1 MVDGA
6 MLSRRLLLWGSALG
20 AVGASLPVGAGRANA
35 GTFRAVSVEQLAR
48 TSRTCVVARA
58 LQSESRWVALGGK
71 RRIVTD
77 TRIAVEER
85 IAGDLDDAEIIVRTL
100 GGQVGDIGQIAHG
113 EAVLTRKSSGLTF
126 LSQWPGLSGVFR
138 VTAMAQGHYPI
149 AERGGERRVLSSPR
163 LGKLVGT
170 DASSATT
177 RLNQR
182 VLPTAR
188 TMIQKAWVA
197 R

>member
-1 MVDGA
+1 
-6 MLSRRLLLWGSALG
+6 MLLGGALG
-20 AVGASLPVGAGRANA
+20 ALGAALPVGAGRAEA

-48 TSRTCVVARA
+48 ASRACVVASV
-58 LQSESRWVALGGK
+58 LQSESRWVTWRGK
-71 RRIVTD
+71 RLIVTD
-77 TRIAVEER
+77 TRLAVEEHV
-85 IAGDLDDAEIIVRTL
+85 AGDLDDSEFIVRTL

-113 EAVLTRKSSGLTF
+113 EAVLTRKRSSLIF
-126 LSQWPGLSGVFR
+126 LSQWPDVSSVLR

-149 AERGGERRVLSSPR
+149 AERDGERRVLSSPR

-170 DASSATT
+170 DATSATT

-182 VLPTAR
+182 ALPTAR
-188 TMIQKAWVA
+188 TVIQKAWVS